1 MNRNVL
7 VGGVA
12 GVVVVVAAAL
22 IYFLALGGGSTT
34 PGGGGSSNALAKER
48 AAIFWAG
55 LKKVPGAQLT
65 PGTAS
70 AGSGKESL
78 VMRNYV
84 LTLDGA
90 KMGGK
95 AGKITVKFGE
105 INIRKLDWAGQKKG
119 AAPLWADMTFKNITL
134 PKDSLPPQAQMGL
147 GMVGINEINL
157 GGTYV
162 YAYDKATKTF
172 DMSKV
177 VLDLKDLASLSFN
190 AKLINFDITAL
201 ARNQGG
207 DPQKRAMA
215 MQAAAAA
222 ASVGNLKIVLINKGL
237 AKKLFTTLATF
248 RGGNVEKF
256 KAGLVAQLEAQKAAV
271 PFNIAKEALTAAIAF
286 IKNPKS
292 LVIEAKP
299 AKPVLIADVI
309 KAAQADPNK
318 IKELLNLTI
327 IAK

>member
-1 MNRNVL
+1 MNRNVV

-22 IYFLALGGGSTT
+22 VYFFVLGGKGTT
-34 PGGGGSSNALAKER
+34 PGGGGSSDALVKER
-48 AAIFWAG
+48 VAIFWAG
-55 LKKVPGAQLT
+55 LKKMPGATLKQ
-65 PGTAS
+65 GTAS
-70 AGSGKESL
+70 AGSGKQSL
-78 VMRNYV
+78 VMRNYE
-84 LTLDGA
+84 LTIDSS

-95 AGKITVKFGE
+95 AGKITLKIGE
-105 INIRKLDWAGQKKG
+105 INIRKFDWAGQKAN
-119 AAPLWADMTFKNITL
+119 AAPLWADMSFSNITL

-147 GMVGINEINL
+147 GMIGINEINL

-162 YAYDKATKTF
+162 YAYDKASKTL
-172 DMSKV
+172 DVADV
-177 VLDLKDLASLSFN
+177 VLDLKNLATLSFK
-190 AKLINFDITAL
+190 AKLVNFDMAAM

-215 MQAAAAA
+215 MQAAAST
-222 ASVGNLKIVLINKGL
+222 ASIGNLKIVLVNKGL

-248 RGGNVEKF
+248 RGGDVEKF
-256 KAGLVAQLEAQKAAV
+256 KTGLIAQLEAQKAAI
-271 PFNIAKEALTAAIAF
+271 PFNIAKESLTAAIAF
-286 IKNPKS
+286 IKKPKS
-292 LVIEAKP
+292 RVVEAKP

-327 IAK
+327 MAK